1 MPKLEIA
8 NNNRYG
14 HRRIEEVPRW
24 DRWDTRM
31 PDPKDQ
37 LRVIDL
43 YHKSGS
49 MSKSEFVR
57 ARLLGEHFKVITV
70 DKSAV
75 EYYRKLSE
83 LTAEVHKIGVNYNQV
98 VRFLHITKRETTIQ
112 TLLQELIGLTKE
124 LTALQEQTVSLTIDY
139 RERDDKCPTPL

>member
-1 MPKLEIA
+1 MTSDKSRKRVAKKYGDMPDK
-8 NNNRYG
+8 
-14 HRRIEEVPRW
+14 W
-24 DRWDTRM
+24 DDWHVRL

-37 LRVIDL
+37 IRVIDL

-83 LTAEVHKIGVNYNQV
+83 LTAQVHKIGTNYNQV
-98 VRFLHITKRETTIQ
+98 VRLMHLYTAEKSVKA
-112 TLLQELIGLTKE
+112 LLRELINLTNEIKSIQEKAMDLTVEFRKKKE
-124 LTALQEQTVSLTIDY
+124 V
-139 RERDDKCPTPL
+139 

>member
-1 MPKLEIA
+1 MASDNSRKRVPQ
-8 NNNRYG
+8 RYG
-14 HRRIEEVPRW
+14 DMPDKW
-24 DRWDTRM
+24 DDWHVRL

-83 LTAEVHKIGVNYNQV
+83 LTAQVHKIGVNYNQV
-98 VRFLHITKRETTIQ
+98 VRLMRLYTAEKSIQ
-112 TLLQELIGLTKE
+112 ALLRELISLTQE
-124 LTALQEQTVSLTIDY
+124 LTALQEQAVSLTIDY
-139 RERDDKCPTPL
+139 RKREDKCPTPL

>member
-1 MPKLEIA
+1 MASDKSRKRVVKKYGDMPDK
-8 NNNRYG
+8 
-14 HRRIEEVPRW
+14 W
-24 DRWDTRM
+24 DDWHVRL

-37 LRVIDL
+37 IRVIDL

-49 MSKSEFVR
+49 MSKYDFVR

-98 VRFLHITKRETTIQ
+98 VRFLHITKRETTTQ
-112 TLLQELIGLTKE
+112 TLLQELIRLTKE
-124 LTALQEQTVSLTIDY
+124 LTALQEKAVSLTIDY

>member
-1 MPKLEIA
+1 MASDKSRKRVAKKYGDMPDK
-8 NNNRYG
+8 
-14 HRRIEEVPRW
+14 W
-24 DRWDTRM
+24 DDWHVRL

-37 LRVIDL
+37 IRVIDL

-75 EYYRKLSE
+75 EYYRKLTE
-83 LTAEVHKIGVNYNQV
+83 ITAEVHKIGVNYNQV
-98 VRFLHITKRETTIQ
+98 VRFLHITERETTIQ
-112 TLLQELIGLTKE
+112 SLLKELIRLTKE

-139 RERDDKCPTPL
+139 RERDDKCSTPL

>member
-1 MPKLEIA
+1 MASDKSRKRVAKKYGDMPDK
-8 NNNRYG
+8 
-14 HRRIEEVPRW
+14 W
-24 DRWDTRM
+24 DDWHVRL

-37 LRVIDL
+37 IRVIDL

-57 ARLLGEHFKVITV
+57 ARLLGEHFKVIMV

-83 LTAEVHKIGVNYNQV
+83 LTAQVHRVGTNYNQV
-98 VRFLHITKRETTIQ
+98 VRLMHLYTAEKSIQ
-112 TLLQELIGLTKE
+112 ALLRELINLTNEIKSI
-124 LTALQEQTVSLTIDY
+124 QEQAMDLTIEF
-139 RERDDKCPTPL
+139 RKKKEV

>member
-49 MSKSEFVR
+49 KAKSEFVR

-98 VRFLHITKRETTIQ
+98 VRFLHITERETMTQ
-112 TLLQELIGLTKE
+112 TLLQELIRLTKE
-124 LTALQEQTVSLTIDY
+124 LTALQEKAVSLTIDY

>member
-1 MPKLEIA
+1 MASDKSRKRVAKKYGNMPDK
-8 NNNRYG
+8 
-14 HRRIEEVPRW
+14 W
-24 DRWDTRM
+24 DDWHVRL

-37 LRVIDL
+37 IRVIDL
-43 YHKSGS
+43 YHKAGS
-49 MSKSEFVR
+49 KSKSEFVR
-57 ARLLGEHFKVITV
+57 ARLLGEHFKGITV

-98 VRFLHITKRETTIQ
+98 VRFLHITERETTTQ
-112 TLLQELIGLTKE
+112 TLLQELIRLTKE
-124 LTALQEQTVSLTIDY
+124 LTALQEKAVSLTIDY

>member
-1 MPKLEIA
+1 MASDKSRKRVA
-8 NNNRYG
+8 KRYG
-14 HRRIEEVPRW
+14 
-24 DRWDTRM
+24 DM
-31 PDPKDQ
+31 PDKWDDWHVRLPDLKDQ
-37 LRVIDL
+37 IRVIDL

-83 LTAEVHKIGVNYNQV
+83 LTAQVYKIGVNYNQV
-98 VRFLHITKRETTIQ
+98 VRLMRLYTATQ
-112 TLLQELIGLTKE
+112 TLLQELIHLTKE
-124 LTALQEQTVSLTIDY
+124 LTALQEQTVSLTINY
-139 RERDDKCPTPL
+139 RER

>member
-1 MPKLEIA
+1 MASNKLGKRAAKKYGDMPDK
-8 NNNRYG
+8 
-14 HRRIEEVPRW
+14 W
-24 DRWDTRM
+24 DDWHVRL

-37 LRVIDL
+37 IRVIDL

-57 ARLLGEHFKVITV
+57 ARLLGEHFKVIAV

-83 LTAEVHKIGVNYNQV
+83 LTAQVHRIGTNYNQV
-98 VRFLHITKRETTIQ
+98 VRLMHLYTTEKSVKA
-112 TLLQELIGLTKE
+112 LLQELILLTKE
-124 LTALQEQTVSLTIDY
+124 LTVLQEQTVSLTVDY
-139 RERDDKCPTPL
+139 RKKM

>member
-1 MPKLEIA
+1 MASDKSRKRVAKKYGDMPDK
-8 NNNRYG
+8 
-14 HRRIEEVPRW
+14 W
-24 DRWDTRM
+24 DDWHVRL

-37 LRVIDL
+37 IRVIDL

-49 MSKSEFVR
+49 KSKSDFVR

-83 LTAEVHKIGVNYNQV
+83 LTVQVHKIGTNYNQV
-98 VRFLHITKRETTIQ
+98 VRLMHLYTAEKSIQ
-112 TLLQELIGLTKE
+112 TLLRELINLTNEIKFI
-124 LTALQEQTVSLTIDY
+124 QEQAMNLTIAF
-139 RERDDKCPTPL
+139 RKKKEV

>member
-1 MPKLEIA
+1 MASDKSRKRVAKKYGNMPDK
-8 NNNRYG
+8 
-14 HRRIEEVPRW
+14 W
-24 DRWDTRM
+24 DDWHVRL

-37 LRVIDL
+37 IRVIDL
-43 YHKSGS
+43 YQKSGA

-83 LTAEVHKIGVNYNQV
+83 LTAQVHKIGTNYNQV
-98 VRFLHITKRETTIQ
+98 VRLMHLYTAEKSVKA
-112 TLLQELIGLTKE
+112 LLRELINLTNEIKSI
-124 LTALQEQTVSLTIDY
+124 QEQAMDLTIEF
-139 RERDDKCPTPL
+139 RKKKEV

>member
-1 MPKLEIA
+1 MASDKSRKRVAKKYGDMPDK
-8 NNNRYG
+8 
-14 HRRIEEVPRW
+14 W
-24 DRWDTRM
+24 DDWHVRL

-37 LRVIDL
+37 IRVIDL

-49 MSKSEFVR
+49 KSKSEFVR

-83 LTAEVHKIGVNYNQV
+83 LTAQVHKIGTNYNQL
-98 VRFLHITKRETTIQ
+98 VRLMHLYTAEKSVKA
-112 TLLQELIGLTKE
+112 LLRELINLTNEIKSI
-124 LTALQEQTVSLTIDY
+124 QEQAMDLTIEF
-139 RERDDKCPTPL
+139 RKKKEV

>member
-14 HRRIEEVPRW
+14 HRKIEEVPRW

-31 PDPKDQ
+31 PNVKDQ
-37 LRVIDL
+37 LRAIDL
-43 YHKSGS
+43 YNKSGAI
-49 MSKSEFVR
+49 SKSDFVR
-57 ARLLGEHFKVITV
+57 ARILGESFKVITV

-83 LTAEVHKIGVNYNQV
+83 LTDQVHRIGTNYNQV
-98 VRFLHITKRETTIQ
+98 VCLMHLYTAEKSVKA
-112 TLLQELIGLTKE
+112 LLQELILLTKE
-124 LTALQEQTVSLTIDY
+124 LTILQEQTVSLTVDY
-139 RERDDKCPTPL
+139 RKKM

>member
-1 MPKLEIA
+1 MVSDKPRKRIA
-8 NNNRYG
+8 KRYG
-14 HRRIEEVPRW
+14 DMPDKW
-24 DRWDTRM
+24 DDWHVRL

-43 YHKSGS
+43 YHRSGS

-83 LTAEVHKIGVNYNQV
+83 LTSQVHKIGANYNQV
-98 VRFLHITKRETTIQ
+98 VRLMHLYAAEKSVNELF
-112 TLLQELIGLTKE
+112 QELINLTHEIKSI
-124 LTALQEQTVSLTIDY
+124 QEQTISLTVDF
-139 RERDDKCPTPL
+139 RKKKQV

>member
-1 MPKLEIA
+1 MASDKSRKRVAKKYGDMPDK
-8 NNNRYG
+8 
-14 HRRIEEVPRW
+14 W
-24 DRWDTRM
+24 DDWHVRL

-37 LRVIDL
+37 IRVIDL
-43 YHKSGS
+43 YQKSGS

-83 LTAEVHKIGVNYNQV
+83 LTAQVHRIGTNYNQV
-98 VRFLHITKRETTIQ
+98 VCLMHLYTAEKSVKA
-112 TLLQELIGLTKE
+112 LLQELILLTKE
-124 LTALQEQTVSLTIDY
+124 LTVLQEQTVSLTVDY
-139 RERDDKCPTPL
+139 RKKM

>member
-1 MPKLEIA
+1 MASDNSRKRVPQ
-8 NNNRYG
+8 RYG
-14 HRRIEEVPRW
+14 DMPDKW
-24 DRWDTRM
+24 DDWHVRL

-49 MSKSEFVR
+49 KSKSEFVR

-83 LTAEVHKIGVNYNQV
+83 LIAEVHKIGVNYNQV
-98 VRFLHITKRETTIQ
+98 VRFLHITERETTTQ
-112 TLLQELIGLTKE
+112 TLLQELIRLTKE
-124 LTALQEQTVSLTIDY
+124 LTAQQEKAVSLTIDY